1 MRFIVISKSDK
12 KVKSIA
18 DIPFDYDYPIDDGC
32 DLVIGYEDYAFNL
45 MSHDYIFSGDTF
57 TEVAKL

>member
-12 KVKSIA
+12 KVMSVA
-18 DIPFDYDYPIDDGC
+18 DIPFDCNYPADDEY
-32 DLVIGYEDYAFNL
+32 DLVIGYEDYTFNL
-45 MSHDYIFSGDTF
+45 MSYDYIFSGETF

>member
-12 KVKSIA
+12 KVMSVA

-32 DLVIGYEDYAFNL
+32 DLVTGYEDYAFNL
-45 MSHDYIFSGDTF
+45 MSHDYIFSGGTF
-57 TEVAKL
+57 IEVVKL

>member
-1 MRFIVISKSDK
+1 MRFIVIDKSDK

-18 DIPFDYDYPIDDGC
+18 DIPFDYDYPTDDEC
-32 DLVIGYEDYAFNL
+32 DLVIGYEEYVFNL
-45 MSHDYIFSGDTF
+45 MSYDYIFSGDTF

>member
-1 MRFIVISKSDK
+1 MRFIVIDMSDK
-12 KVKSIA
+12 KVKSVV
-18 DIPFDYDYPIDDGC
+18 DLPFEYEYPIDDGC
-32 DLVIGYEDYAFNL
+32 DLVTGYEDYAFNL

>member
-1 MRFIVISKSDK
+1 MSV
-12 KVKSIA
+12 A
-18 DIPFDYDYPIDDGC
+18 DIPFDYNYPVDEGC
-32 DLVIGYEDYAFNL
+32 DLVTGYEDYAFNL